1 MVGAI
6 AIVGMVREGG
16 TFPAPQG
23 RRSKKLFNPHAF
35 RAYLKHQI
43 PLRTPPKTT
52 NLYIIQVLTLF
63 RRLKIGARGGTSNAV
78 SFFAIPD

>member
-23 RRSKKLFNPHAF
+23 CRSKTLQSTCFQSIFKAPDT
-35 RAYLKHQI
+35 
-43 PLRTPPKTT
+43 PETPPKTT